1 MEIISLKNVSIKS
14 KEALL
19 KELGYK
25 SDGVFVLQSDGKK
38 QHLDKYT
45 GDPVKV
51 SNMAILPGSTIVI
64 DDNPVS
70 IASYLEEYG
79 DGI

>member
-1 MEIISLKNVSIKS
+1 MEIISLKNVSIRS

-19 KELGYK
+19 KELGYR
-25 SDGVFVLQSDGKK
+25 SDGIFVLQSDGKK
-38 QHLDKYT
+38 HLDRYT

-64 DDNPVS
+64 DDNPIS

-79 DGI
+79 DAF

>member
-14 KEALL
+14 KLQLL
-19 KELGYK
+19 KGLGYK
-25 SDGVFVLQSDGKK
+25 SNGVIVLEANGKP
-38 QHLDKYT
+38 HIDKYT
-45 GDPVKV
+45 NDVVKV

-70 IASYLEEYG
+70 IAAYLEEYG
-79 DGI
+79 DVI